1 MFRFQKND
9 KYTSIAVYAFCVL
22 ALLILAVA
30 AGTHFPRLVQ
40 EINNLLAALR
50 PLIYGFVF
58 AYICSPIVRFA
69 ERFLLPKIKSRN
81 RAVARVI
88 SLLITYFVI
97 VLVLAVLVL
106 MIVPQVAAS
115 VRDLTANIRTY
126 LGTLWSELDAW
137 IQNNEWI
144 GDYNSFSELI
154 SLEDVQSTLTGFLG
168 SVAGTIGF
176 IGGEVLTT
184 VGNLLIGIIL
194 SAYILYHKDLLIAF
208 FRRIMYAAFPR
219 RVYRAIGETLVFAD
233 RAFGQFIIGSIF
245 DSLIVGTIA
254 FVVLAIFKMPYYPLV
269 AAILGIT
276 NIIPAFG
283 PIIGAVPSFLIIFIS
298 DPTMAFWFLLI
309 ELVIQQVNANFIS
322 PRIISSTT
330 GIATVWVI
338 TAIMLFGAYFGAF
351 GWFIGVPLFSVIY
364 RVVGDLVNRRLE
376 KKKHPVKLEHY
387 RLPLA
392 ESGRAIPDT
401 EDVAVPAETERKEET
416 EG

>member
-1 MFRFQKND
+1 M
-9 KYTSIAVYAFCVL
+9 L
-22 ALLILAVA
+22 
-30 AGTHFPRLVQ
+30 
-40 EINNLLAALR
+40 
-50 PLIYGFVF
+50 
-58 AYICSPIVRFA
+58 
-69 ERFLLPKIKSRN
+69 KS
-81 RAVARVI
+81 
-88 SLLITYFVI
+88 
-97 VLVLAVLVL
+97 
-106 MIVPQVAAS
+106 
-115 VRDLTANIRTY
+115 
-126 LGTLWSELDAW
+126 GW
-137 IQNNEWI
+137 
-144 GDYNSFSELI
+144 
-154 SLEDVQSTLTGFLG
+154 
-168 SVAGTIGF
+168 IGF

-194 SAYILYHKDLLIAF
+194 SAYILYHKDLLVAF
-208 FRRIMYAAFPR
+208 FRRIMYAVFPR
-219 RVYRAIGETLVFAD
+219 RACRAIGETLIFAD

-254 FVVLAIFKMPYYPLV
+254 FAVLAIFKMPYYPLV

-276 NIIPAFG
+276 NLIPAFG

-392 ESGRAIPDT
+392 ESGRAIPDA